1 MNVMAVK
8 TAESQ
13 HAVNAVMKTISKKFE
28 YGVSIKTPDEFI
40 AKRTYMQ
47 SDEFINDP
55 HNKHMFN
62 IINELMEYR
71 DGIAKEISSINEA
84 LRDKLVQAINGYA
97 RFEKDLNNDYSLNFN
112 SKETLE
118 TPTQIQYR
126 MIKNVLLKKL
136 SEKAMQK

>member
-1 MNVMAVK
+1 MAVK

-13 HAVNAVMKTISKKFE
+13 HAVNAVMKTISKKFD
-28 YGVSIKTPDEFI
+28 YGISFKTPDEFI

-55 HNKHMFN
+55 HNKHMLS
-62 IINELMEYR
+62 IINKLMEYR
-71 DGIAKEISSINEA
+71 DGIAKEIRSINEV

-97 RFEKDLNNDYSLNFN
+97 RFKKDLNNDYSLNFN

-136 SEKAMQK
+136 AEKAMQE